1 MRSTTL
7 ALLFPV
13 ALAAPRASP
22 NEQGCE
28 LTMTSIPAIT
38 HTFLAPMKT
47 FVVNAAQSDGCQLH
61 PLIPSTVQSSPAGPA
76 TTGQPSTKGLPGTC
90 QGPQCQSINSFTDE
104 AVDSVA
110 QTSPCTNCVDHPA
123 TRPTD
128 APGQNA
134 LPSTP
139 LTGAGDEGHR
149 QGPTTNPTNI
159 HSGTPSPHSSS
170 GAVQQPKNPGQD
182 GTDGDASV
190 RPTQGIS
197 IVAGP
202 SIGIE
207 KTSQPT
213 STSGVANALTTKPS
227 VAESEP
233 GSATSNTTVYH
244 NSVSSSVETS
254 VWSTSAR
261 GNLSQPEPTRVQVSS
276 ASASRG
282 IGNLWNV
289 HALLYS
295 VVLMLAGT
303 LV

>member
-1 MRSTTL
+1 MRSITL
-7 ALLFPV
+7 ALLLPV

-28 LTMTSIPAIT
+28 LTVTSIPAIT

-47 FVVNAAQSDGCQLH
+47 LVVNAAQSDGCQLP
-61 PLIPSTVQSSPAGPA
+61 PLIPSAVQSSPAGPG

-90 QGPQCQSINSFTDE
+90 HGAQCLSINSFTDE

-110 QTSPCTNCVDHPA
+110 QTSPCTNCVDYPA
-123 TRPTD
+123 TQATN
-128 APGQNA
+128 APGQSA
-134 LPSTP
+134 LPSAP
-139 LTGAGDEGHR
+139 LPGAGEDNHR
-149 QGPTTNPTNI
+149 QGPTTYPTNI
-159 HSGTPSPHSSS
+159 HSGTLSPHSSS

-182 GTDGDASV
+182 GTDGDASA

-197 IVAGP
+197 TDAGT

-207 KTSQPT
+207 QTSQPT
-213 STSGVANALTTKPS
+213 ATSGVANALTTKAPVEGYGPS
-227 VAESEP
+227 
-233 GSATSNTTVYH
+233 SATSNTTVDY
-244 NSVSSSVETS
+244 NPVSPSVETP
-254 VWSTSAR
+254 VWSTSAT

-282 IGNLWNV
+282 VGNLWNV
-289 HALLYS
+289 HALLCS
-295 VVLMLAGT
+295 AVVILAGT

>member
-1 MRSTTL
+1 MRSITL
-7 ALLFPV
+7 ALLLPA
-13 ALAAPRASP
+13 ALAAPGASP
-22 NEQGCE
+22 KEQGCE
-28 LTMTSIPAIT
+28 LTITSIPAIT

-47 FVVNAAQSDGCQLH
+47 FLVNAGQSDGCQLP
-61 PLIPSTVQSSPAGPA
+61 PLIPSAVQSSSVGPD
-76 TTGQPSTKGLPGTC
+76 TTGQPGTKGLPGTC
-90 QGPQCQSINSFTDE
+90 QGTQCQSINSSTNE

-110 QTSPCTNCVDHPA
+110 QTSPRTNCVDHPA

-134 LPSTP
+134 LPSAP

-149 QGPTTNPTNI
+149 QGPTTHPTNI

-170 GAVQQPKNPGQD
+170 GAVRQPKNPGQD

-197 IVAGP
+197 IGAGP

-213 STSGVANALTTKPS
+213 STSGVANALATKPA
-227 VAESEP
+227 VI
-233 GSATSNTTVYH
+233 GSGSGSTASNTTVYH
-244 NSVSSSVETS
+244 NSVLPSVETS
-254 VWSTSAR
+254 VWSTSAT

-276 ASASRG
+276 ASHG
-282 IGNLWNV
+282 IGKLWNV
-289 HALLYS
+289 HVLLCS
-295 VVLMLAGT
+295 GVLILAGT

>member
-1 MRSTTL
+1 MRSITL

-13 ALAAPRASP
+13 ALAAPHASP

-28 LTMTSIPAIT
+28 LTITSIPAIT

-47 FVVNAAQSDGCQLH
+47 FVVNAAQSDGCQLP
-61 PLIPSTVQSSPAGPA
+61 PLIPSTVQFSPAGPD
-76 TTGQPSTKGLPGTC
+76 TTGQPGTKGLPSTC
-90 QGPQCQSINSFTDE
+90 QGTQCQSINSSTNE

-134 LPSTP
+134 LPSAP

-149 QGPTTNPTNI
+149 QGSTTYPTNI

-170 GAVQQPKNPGQD
+170 GAVQPPKSPGQD

-197 IVAGP
+197 IGAGP

-213 STSGVANALTTKPS
+213 STSGVANALATKPA
-227 VAESEP
+227 VI
-233 GSATSNTTVYH
+233 GSGSGSTASNTTVYH
-244 NSVSSSVETS
+244 NSVLPSVETS
-254 VWSTSAR
+254 VWSTSAT
-261 GNLSQPEPTRVQVSS
+261 GNLSQPEPSRVQVSS
-276 ASASRG
+276 ASHG
-282 IGNLWNV
+282 TGKLWNV
-289 HALLYS
+289 HVLLCS
-295 VVLMLAGT
+295 GVLILAGT
-303 LV
+303 LI